1 MTLQARRWVEGCA
14 ATVSRLV
21 LDLFLQRKSGQSSC
35 LRQTSISAYQIAPI
49 SYVARLPSPFGLWL
63 ELGWWA
69 GPASSEGKGAGGSS
83 TEGKGY
89 QATGG
94 CVKEDVGVET

>member
-21 LDLFLQRKSGQSSC
+21 LDRKRKSGQSSC

-49 SYVARLPSPFGLWL
+49 SYVARLPSLLGLWL

-83 TEGKGY
+83 SSTEGKGH